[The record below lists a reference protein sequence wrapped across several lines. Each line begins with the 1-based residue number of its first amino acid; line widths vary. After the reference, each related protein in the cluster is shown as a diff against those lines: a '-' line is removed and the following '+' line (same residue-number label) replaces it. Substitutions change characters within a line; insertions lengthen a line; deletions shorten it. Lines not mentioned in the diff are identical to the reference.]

1 MKKSTYDTIKSSMPD
16 SLRMKLEHIKR
27 YLDVGKAAVFVGA
40 GFSKN
45 AQMPE
50 HAEMKDWNA
59 LGLDFYRKLYGE
71 PEVGSL
77 MFQNPINLATQVEA
91 SFGRH
96 ELDSLIEQSLP
107 DDVIVHSPLHVSL
120 LNLGWH
126 DVFTTNY
133 DTLLE
138 RACLDADKPY
148 TVVYNKDTLL
158 YSRSPRIVKLHGSFP
173 NIHPYIITEEDYR
186 TYPQCY
192 PEFVNTVRQSLIEN
206 LFCMVGF
213 SGDDPNFK
221 SWLGWLR
228 DVMGKNI
235 SPVYFVTY
243 DSNLH
248 DSRRNLLAQQR
259 IEVLNLH
266 DLPNVDG
273 LQQAFEFLFQYLK
286 TENQSQWSLK
296 LKKGLREVKTADQL
310 KEVTK
315 EMAAIRNSYPGW
327 LILPEKYYSDCR
339 DVVSEV
345 HFCGKI
351 REMEGLKKETLYRF
365 YYELCWR
372 LQVTLTP
379 MNVDWM
385 VEAFEA
391 IPMEEMVDNAMLGDV
406 KLSLLSYYRLV
417 GKEREYEKLAI
428 ALDKQ
433 KNELKPFQL
442 RRLCYDRC
450 LMALSRLDYEKV
462 NTILNS
468 WQVYETD
475 FVGALWKAAV
485 MAEVDQMGDALNL
498 LNKASEQVRRAI
510 LSSQKE
516 SFFYKSC
523 QVAIER
529 SLNMLGRHYN
539 PYNKYPNCDYVD
551 EIRFFREKSKDD
563 SGEKKTTKSHGFN
576 VGDVRTTWHM
586 GSAGYVNEY
595 LYGYRFYALCE
606 QVGMPVGVP
615 EMTIN
620 SNDHKLYLPILLKYN
635 HYFPIG
641 VMLRSCSGKL
651 VDEVL
656 GRKEMALF
664 SRDIANDSYD
674 LLNAYLQ
681 KANKKNKLEQIHI
694 QESCIPVMVRMCS
707 KTSTD
712 RVKRL
717 ADYLIEAHS
726 TLTLSE
732 EQSEA
737 KNLKTLYNAL
747 PMADLN
753 EIIGHVFE
761 QPIILSPHYENDIFC
776 PVGYTEGVTFSSL
789 AVQQALDGLN
799 DDNAKVQEAAFLRAY
814 QLLRGVLKDED
825 RRTLKEAIVKWRN
838 ATTDMEH
845 VCFSYIDVPETEG
858 ERYSQKVLFDKF
870 LKELLQIDVSN
881 GRNSSMYDKISNLLY
896 QINRCKAQLA
906 DFVPTDIIALFCKLI
921 TDNRS
926 ILDDDEVGFFMGGFR
941 NNVTN
946 VVNSFIE
953 FLSMVDLSGVSAD
966 LIQSLTNTAYVLR
979 ETDYPYMS
987 ILILTRRYNRD
998 LKEADLKNEM
1008 LTRITDSAR
1017 LAQAM
1022 DIGRS
1027 IKVLR
1032 DENRSCQ
1039 SQVHQIISLCE
1050 YSQSDNVRSWLYVLY
1065 YLVVQNVVKE
1075 QSNVKL
1081 MRLLEIIHQTD
1092 NYSETDANRLSDN
1105 RFYTSLIAGA
1115 LAKLWGETK
1124 QTKAWKQLSE
1134 NGTNEFND
1142 ISMAYWHGWR
1152 EVEKKNKEKTEK
1164 KK

>member
-1 MKKSTYDTIKSSMPD
+1 MDKLTYNTIKSSMPD
-16 SLRMKLEHIKR
+16 SLRMKVDHIKR
-27 YLDVGKAAVFVGA
+27 YLDAGKAAVFVGA

-45 AQMPE
+45 ARMPE

-71 PEVGSL
+71 PEVGCL

-158 YSRSPRIVKLHGSFP
+158 YSTSPRIVKLHGSFP

-206 LFCMVGF
+206 LFCMIGF

-248 DSRRNLLAQQR
+248 DSRRNLLAKQR

-266 DLPNVDG
+266 DLSHVDG

-286 TENQSQWSLK
+286 TENQSQWNLK
-296 LKKGLREVKTADQL
+296 LTKGLREMRTVDQL
-310 KEVTK
+310 KDVTK
-315 EMAAIRNSYPGW
+315 EMATIRNSYPGW
-327 LILPEKYYSDCR
+327 LILPEKYYDDCR

-351 REMEGLKKETLYRF
+351 REMDGLKKENLYRF

-385 VEAFEA
+385 VEAFED
-391 IPMEEMVDNAMLGDV
+391 IPIEEIADNAMLVDV

-417 GKEREYEKLAI
+417 GKELEYENLATT
-428 ALDKQ
+428 LDKY

-442 RRLCYDRC
+442 RRLSYDRC
-450 LMALSRLDYEKV
+450 LMALSRLDHEKV
-462 NTILNS
+462 KTILNS
-468 WQVYETD
+468 WQVSETD

-485 MAEVDQMGDALNL
+485 MAEVDQIGDALNL
-498 LNKASEQVRRAI
+498 LNRASEQVRRAI

-523 QVAIER
+523 QVAVER
-529 SLNMLGRHYN
+529 SLYMLGRQYG
-539 PYNKYPNCDYVD
+539 PYKKYPNCDYVN

-563 SGEKKTTKSHGFN
+563 SGGKKMTKSHGFN

-586 GSAGYVNEY
+586 GSAGYVKEY

-615 EMTIN
+615 GMTMN
-620 SNDHKLYLPILLKYN
+620 TNDHKRYLPILLKYN

-641 VMLRSCSGKL
+641 VMLRSCNGKL

-664 SRDIANDSYD
+664 SRDLANDFFN
-674 LLNAYLQ
+674 LLYSYLQ

-694 QESCIPVMVRMCS
+694 QDSCMPVMVRMCS
-707 KTSTD
+707 KTSAD
-712 RVKRL
+712 RVKKI
-717 ADYLIEAHS
+717 AEYVIEAHS

-732 EQSEA
+732 EQSET
-737 KNLKTLYNAL
+737 KSLKTLYNAL
-747 PMADLN
+747 PVDDLN
-753 EIIGHVFE
+753 EVIGHVYE
-761 QPIILSPHYENDIFC
+761 QPIVLSPHYENDIFC
-776 PVGYTEGVTFSSL
+776 PLGHTECVTFSSL
-789 AVQQALDGLN
+789 AVQQSLDGLA

-825 RRTLKEAIVKWRN
+825 RKTLKEAIVKWRN
-838 ATTDMEH
+838 STTNMEH
-845 VCFSYIDVPETEG
+845 VCFSFLDVPETEG
-858 ERYSQKVLFDKF
+858 EKYSQKGFFDKY

-881 GRNSSMYDKISNLLY
+881 GKSSSTYDKISDLLR
-896 QINRCKAQLA
+896 QINFCKDLLA
-906 DFVPTDIIALFCKLI
+906 DFDPTDVIALFCKLI
-921 TDNRS
+921 TDNKS
-926 ILDDDEVGFFMGGFR
+926 VIDNNEAEDFIGGFR

-953 FLSMVDLSGVSAD
+953 FLCMVDLSVVSVD
-966 LIQSLTNTAYVLR
+966 LIQSLTNIAYVLG
-979 ETDYPYMS
+979 ETGYPYMT
-987 ILILTRRYNRD
+987 ILMLARRYNRD
-998 LKEADLKNEM
+998 LKETDLKKEM
-1008 LTRITDSAR
+1008 LKRITDSAR

-1022 DIGRS
+1022 DIGHS
-1027 IKVLR
+1027 IKILH
-1032 DENRSCQ
+1032 DENRSYQ

-1065 YLVVQNVVKE
+1065 YLVSQRAVKE
-1075 QSNVKL
+1075 QSKSRL
-1081 MRLLEIIHQTD
+1081 MRLLEIIYQSD
-1092 NYSETDANRLSDN
+1092 NYSESDADRLSDN
-1105 RFYTSLIAGA
+1105 RYYTSLIAGA
-1115 LAKLWGETK
+1115 LAKLWGETE

-1134 NGTNEFND
+1134 DGTNEFND
-1142 ISMAYWHGWR
+1142 VSMAYWHGWSA
-1152 EVEKKNKEKTEK
+1152 VEM
-1164 KK
+1164 

>member
-1 MKKSTYDTIKSSMPD
+1 MNNSTYDTIKASMPD
-16 SLRMKLEHIKR
+16 SLRMKLDHIKR

-45 AQMPE
+45 ARMPE

-71 PEVGSL
+71 PEMGSL

-107 DDVIVHSPLHVSL
+107 DDMIVHSPLHVRL

-138 RACLDADKPY
+138 RACLDADNPY
-148 TVVYNKDTLL
+148 MVVYNKDTLL
-158 YSRSPRIVKLHGSFP
+158 YSTSPRIVKLHGSFP

-186 TYPQCY
+186 TYPQRY

-206 LFCMVGF
+206 LFCMIGF

-228 DVMGKNI
+228 DVMGKII

-248 DSRRNLLAQQR
+248 DSRRNLLAKQR

-273 LQQAFEFLFQYLK
+273 IQQAFEFLFQYLK
-286 TENQSQWSLK
+286 TENQSQWNLR
-296 LKKGLREVKTADQL
+296 LKKGLREVKTAEQL
-310 KEVTK
+310 KDVTK

-327 LILPEKYYSDCR
+327 LVLPEKYYDDCR
-339 DVVSEV
+339 DVVSEI
-345 HFCGKI
+345 HSCGKI
-351 REMEGLKKETLYRF
+351 CEMDGLKKEDLYQF

-372 LQVTLTP
+372 LQVTLSP
-379 MNVDWM
+379 MNVDWL
-385 VEAFEA
+385 VDAFEA
-391 IPMEEMVDNAMLGDV
+391 IPIEEIAENPILGDV

-417 GKEREYEKLAI
+417 GKELEYETLTT
-428 ALDKQ
+428 ALDKR

-442 RRLCYDRC
+442 RRLSYDRC
-450 LMALSRLDYEKV
+450 LMALSRLDHEKAK
-462 NTILNS
+462 TILNS

-475 FVGALWKAAV
+475 FVGVLWKTAI

-529 SLNMLGRHYN
+529 SLYMLGRQYG
-539 PYNKYPNCDYVD
+539 PYKNYPKCDYVN

-563 SGEKKTTKSHGFN
+563 SVGNKITKSHGFN
-576 VGDVRTTWHM
+576 VGDVRTTWHL
-586 GSAGYVNEY
+586 GPAGYVKEY

-620 SNDHKLYLPILLKYN
+620 TNDHKLYLPNLLKYN

-641 VMLRSCSGKL
+641 ILLRSCNGKL

-656 GRKEMALF
+656 GRKEMASF
-664 SRDIANDSYD
+664 SKDLANDYFD
-674 LLNAYLQ
+674 LLYAYLQ
-681 KANKKNKLEQIHI
+681 KADKKNKLERTHI
-694 QESCIPVMVRMCS
+694 QNSCIPVMVRMCS
-707 KTSTD
+707 KASAD
-712 RVKRL
+712 RVKKI
-717 ADYLIEAHS
+717 AEYVIEAHS
-726 TLTLSE
+726 SMTLTE
-732 EQSEA
+732 EQSET
-737 KNLKTLYNAL
+737 KSLKMLYNAL
-747 PMADLN
+747 PVAELN
-753 EIIGHVFE
+753 EVIGKVYE
-761 QPIILSPHYENDIFC
+761 QPIVLSPHYENDIYC
-776 PVGYTEGVTFSSL
+776 PLGHTVGVAFSSF
-789 AVQQALDGLN
+789 AVQQALDGLA
-799 DDNAKVQEAAFLRAY
+799 DDNAKVREAAFLRTY
-814 QLLRGVLKDED
+814 QLLRGELKEED
-825 RRTLKEAIVKWRN
+825 RRALKEAVVKWRN

-845 VCFSYIDVPETEG
+845 VCFSYIDVPKTEG
-858 ERYSQKVLFDKF
+858 EKSSQKNFFDKY
-870 LKELLQIDVSN
+870 LKELLQTDVSN
-881 GRNSSMYDKISNLLY
+881 VRNSSTYDKISDMLC
-896 QINRCKAQLA
+896 QINYCKDQLA
-906 DFVPTDIIALFCKLI
+906 DYDPTDVIALFCKLI
-921 TDNRS
+921 IDNKS
-926 ILDDDEVGFFMGGFR
+926 VIFAKETADFMGGFR

-946 VVNSFIE
+946 VVDNFIVY
-953 FLSMVDLSGVSAD
+953 LGMVDLSKVPED
-966 LIQSLTNTAYVLR
+966 LIKSLTNTAHVLR
-979 ETDYPYMS
+979 EAGYPYMT
-987 ILILTRRYNRD
+987 ILILAKRYN
-998 LKEADLKNEM
+998 LALNEADLKKEL
-1008 LTRITDSAR
+1008 LTRITDSAS

-1022 DIGRS
+1022 DIGHS
-1027 IKVLR
+1027 IKILH
-1032 DENRSCQ
+1032 DQNRSYQ

-1065 YLVVQNVVKE
+1065 YLVIQHAVKE
-1075 QSNVKL
+1075 QSKAKL
-1081 MRLLEIIHQTD
+1081 MRLLDIIYQTD
-1092 NYSETDANRLSDN
+1092 NYSEGDADRLSDN
-1105 RFYTSLIAGA
+1105 RYYTSLIAGA
-1115 LAKLWGETK
+1115 LAKLWGETE
-1124 QTKAWKQLSE
+1124 QTNAWKQLSE
-1134 NGTNEFND
+1134 NKTNEFND
-1142 ISMAYWHGWR
+1142 VSLAYWHGWNAA
-1152 EVEKKNKEKTEK
+1152 EKI
-1164 KK
+1164 

>member
-1 MKKSTYDTIKSSMPD
+1 MNKSTYDIIKSSMPD
-16 SLRMKLEHIKR
+16 SLRMKLDHIKR
-27 YLDVGKAAVFVGA
+27 YLDAGKAAVFVGA

-45 AQMPE
+45 ARMPE

-71 PEVGSL
+71 PEKGSL

-107 DDVIVHSPLHVSL
+107 DDMIVHSPLHVRL

-138 RACLDADKPY
+138 RACLDADNPY
-148 TVVYNKDTLL
+148 MVVYNKDTLL
-158 YSRSPRIVKLHGSFP
+158 YSTSPRIVKLHGSFP

-186 TYPQCY
+186 TYPQRY

-206 LFCMVGF
+206 LFCMIGF

-228 DVMGKNI
+228 DVMGKII

-248 DSRRNLLAQQR
+248 DSRRNLLAKQR

-273 LQQAFEFLFQYLK
+273 IQQAFEFLFQYLK
-286 TENQSQWSLK
+286 TENQSQWNLR
-296 LKKGLREVKTADQL
+296 LKKGLREVKTAEQL
-310 KEVTK
+310 KDVTK

-327 LILPEKYYSDCR
+327 LILPEKYYDDCR

-351 REMEGLKKETLYRF
+351 REITGLKKEDLYQF

-372 LQVTLTP
+372 LQVTLSP
-379 MNVDWM
+379 MNVDWL
-385 VEAFEA
+385 VDAFEA
-391 IPMEEMVDNAMLGDV
+391 IPIEEIAENPILGDV

-417 GKEREYEKLAI
+417 GKELEYETLTT
-428 ALDKQ
+428 ALDKR

-442 RRLCYDRC
+442 RRLSYDRC
-450 LMALSRLDYEKV
+450 LMALSRLDHEKAK
-462 NTILNS
+462 TILNS

-475 FVGALWKAAV
+475 FVGVLWKTAI

-529 SLNMLGRHYN
+529 ALIMLGRQFVQHK
-539 PYNKYPNCDYVD
+539 KYPNCDYVN

-563 SGEKKTTKSHGFN
+563 LGGKKTTQSHGFN
-576 VGDVRTTWHM
+576 IGDVRTTWHL
-586 GSAGYVNEY
+586 GSAGYVKDY

-606 QVGMPVGVP
+606 QVGLPVGTP
-615 EMTIN
+615 DMTMN
-620 SNDHKLYLPILLKYN
+620 TNDHELYLPSLLKYN

-641 VMLRSCSGKL
+641 VLLRSCNGKL
-651 VDEVL
+651 ADGVL
-656 GRKEMALF
+656 GRKEMAPF
-664 SRDIANDSYD
+664 SKDLANDYFD
-674 LLNAYLQ
+674 LLYAYLQ
-681 KANKKNKLEQIHI
+681 KADKKNKLERTHI
-694 QESCIPVMVRMCS
+694 QNSCIPVMVRLCS
-707 KTSTD
+707 KASAD
-712 RVKRL
+712 RVKKI
-717 ADYLIEAHS
+717 AEYVIEAHS
-726 TLTLSE
+726 SMTLTE
-732 EQSEA
+732 EQSET

-747 PMADLN
+747 PLADLN
-753 EIIGHVFE
+753 EVIGKVYE
-761 QPIILSPHYENDIFC
+761 QPIVLSPHYENDIYC
-776 PVGYTEGVTFSSL
+776 PLGHTEGVTFSSL
-789 AVQQALDGLN
+789 AVQQVLNGLV
-799 DDNAKVQEAAFLRAY
+799 DENAKVQEAAFLRAY
-814 QLLRGVLKDED
+814 QLLRGVLKEED
-825 RRTLKEAIVKWRN
+825 RKALEQAIVKWRN
-838 ATTDMEH
+838 ATTDKEH

-858 ERYSQKVLFDKF
+858 EKYSQKDFFDKYIN
-870 LKELLQIDVSN
+870 ELLLTDVSN
-881 GRNSSMYDKISNLLY
+881 GRNSSMYDRIADLLR
-896 QINRCKAQLA
+896 QINYCKEQLA
-906 DFVPTDIIALFCKLI
+906 VFSPTDVIALFCKLI
-921 TDNRS
+921 IDNKS
-926 ILDDDEVGFFMGGFR
+926 VIDDNEAENFMGGFR

-946 VVNSFIE
+946 VVDGFME
-953 FLSMVDLSGVSAD
+953 FLGMVDLSKVPED
-966 LIQSLTNTAYVLR
+966 LILSLTNTAYVLR
-979 ETDYPYMS
+979 EAGYPYMT
-987 ILILTRRYNRD
+987 ILILAKRYNRA
-998 LKEADLKNEM
+998 LNEADLKKEV
-1008 LTRITDSAR
+1008 LTRITDSAS

-1022 DIGRS
+1022 DVGRS
-1027 IKVLR
+1027 IKILH
-1032 DENRSCQ
+1032 DQNRSYQ

-1065 YLVVQNVVKE
+1065 YLVIQHAVKE
-1075 QSNVKL
+1075 QSKAKL
-1081 MRLLEIIHQTD
+1081 MRLLDIIYQTD
-1092 NYSETDANRLSDN
+1092 NYSEGDADRLSDN
-1105 RFYTSLIAGA
+1105 RYYTSLIAGA
-1115 LAKLWGETK
+1115 LAKLWGETE
-1124 QTKAWKQLSE
+1124 QTNAWKQLSE
-1134 NGTNEFND
+1134 NETNEFND
-1142 ISMAYWHGWR
+1142 VCQAYRHGW
-1152 EVEKKNKEKTEK
+1152 KALDN
-1164 KK
+1164 